1 MNGKKGK
8 CKCFKKCCAT
18 ILSKIVNHASPRN
31 SNKPSKM
38 VQTIKY
44 TFRVLIILQV
54 QVDRYCL
61 GPNIKLERCPTG
73 TTSKACQSWQGTS
86 PSPPSSASSSWRLL
100 PIVQSRT

>member
-1 MNGKKGK
+1 
-8 CKCFKKCCAT
+8 
-18 ILSKIVNHASPRN
+18 
-31 SNKPSKM
+31 M

-54 QVDRYCL
+54 HVDRYCQ
-61 GPNIKLERCPTG
+61 GQETSQNIRLERCPTG